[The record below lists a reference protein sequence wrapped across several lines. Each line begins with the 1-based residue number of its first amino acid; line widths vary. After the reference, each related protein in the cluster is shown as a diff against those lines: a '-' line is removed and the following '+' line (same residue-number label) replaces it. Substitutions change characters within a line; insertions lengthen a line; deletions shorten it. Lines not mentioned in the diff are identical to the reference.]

1 MQTVKTI
8 LIILIFTAFLGA
20 CGNKGPLYLPEEKPA
35 TERESAAETDAE
47 KKDKKK
53 KAEVDKAEVDEAEVD
68 KAKEDKEFV
77 YR

>member
-8 LIILIFTAFLGA
+8 SIILIFTALLAA

-35 TERESAAETDAE
+35 IEQESAAEADADEKDEE
-47 KKDKKK
+47 KKAKDK
-53 KAEVDKAEVDEAEVD
+53 E
-68 KAKEDKEFV
+68 AKEEKEFV